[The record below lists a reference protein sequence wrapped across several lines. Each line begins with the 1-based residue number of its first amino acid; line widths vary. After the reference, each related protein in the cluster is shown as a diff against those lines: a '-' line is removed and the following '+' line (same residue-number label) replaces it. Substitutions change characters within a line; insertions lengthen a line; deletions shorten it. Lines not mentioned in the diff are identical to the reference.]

1 MTYHF
6 TKAVDMSF
14 EDAVM
19 STKEALKRHN
29 FRVLTEI
36 DMKDNFKK
44 GLNVDFRPYLILGAC
59 NPELSYRA
67 LQAEDKIGTMLP
79 CNVVVQQQED
89 GRVEVSAIDPVAS
102 MQAVTHVVLGQIAE
116 NIRSHLQHVIDEVGN
131 ATEAAGAS

>member
-6 TKAVDMSF
+6 TKTVDMSF
-14 EDAVM
+14 DDAVM

-44 GLNVDFRPYLILGAC
+44 GLNVDFRPYLILGVC

-79 CNVVVQQQED
+79 CNLFCSSKKTVMLKFPQLIPLLPC
-89 GRVEVSAIDPVAS
+89 RP
-102 MQAVTHVVLGQIAE
+102 
-116 NIRSHLQHVIDEVGN
+116 
-131 ATEAAGAS
+131 

>member
-6 TKAVDMSF
+6 TKTVDMSF
-14 EDAVM
+14 DDAVM

-44 GLNVDFRPYLILGAC
+44 GLNVDFRPYLILGVC

-79 CNVVVQQQED
+79 CNVVLQQQDD
-89 GRVEVSAIDPVAS
+89 GHVEVSAIDPVAS
-102 MQAVTHVVLGQIAE
+102 MQAITHVTVDQIAQE
-116 NIRSHLQHVIDEVGN
+116 MRSHLQHVIDEVGN
-131 ATEAAGAS
+131 ATESAGSS